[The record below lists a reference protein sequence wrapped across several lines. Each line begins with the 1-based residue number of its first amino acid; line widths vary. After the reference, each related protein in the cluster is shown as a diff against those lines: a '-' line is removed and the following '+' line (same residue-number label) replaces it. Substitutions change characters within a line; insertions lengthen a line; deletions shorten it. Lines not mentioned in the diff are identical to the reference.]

1 MPMPRPQRGAACRRH
16 RARGNDVAGAPM
28 LVRAPRT
35 ASGLRRRR
43 WCPPFRIM
51 LALAWFC
58 AGLVVARF
66 KQHRV
71 AFEAVGDLQQRQ
83 AQRGAGVRR
92 KLGRFGTRV
101 RARHFRG
108 RAASLGGLLVRRR
121 AHPLSLVVWTWH
133 ATLGAQTL
141 DAPAASLVAR
151 IGWSRAAM
159 LRRLQFYPVPT
170 VYSR

>member
-1 MPMPRPQRGAACRRH
+1 
-16 RARGNDVAGAPM
+16 
-28 LVRAPRT
+28 
-35 ASGLRRRR
+35 
-43 WCPPFRIM
+43 
-51 LALAWFC
+51 
-58 AGLVVARF
+58 
-66 KQHRV
+66 
-71 AFEAVGDLQQRQ
+71 
-83 AQRGAGVRR
+83 VRR

-159 LRRLQFYPVPT
+159 LRRPPCTDGLFTLIANREFIKNALQQFTHGNPAPQPSALDVRGS
-170 VYSR
+170 YSFRGRF